1 MKVGVILGG
10 GGVRGAAHIGVLREL
25 KRLGLRPAAIAG
37 TSSGGLVGALY
48 ACGCDWDEV
57 EKLARSLTPA
67 LALGLRWPFQKAKPT
82 LLRLIEKYVENRRFE
97 DLAVP
102 LVISAFDV
110 PTSRDV
116 LFDSGPLL
124 PALRA
129 TIALPLLF
137 PPART
142 PQGEVL
148 VDGGIITTLPVQALL
163 GKVDAVIAVDVRA
176 GHPERIPQPRWR
188 RRRWMFFQAYH
199 ALAQK
204 VTEGHLSHAQL
215 VLRPDVADVPTL
227 DFKQVGRCI
236 EAGARVVHQF
246 REAIDSLISR
256 AQPGTAG
263 REPAQPPLLQ
273 PVIQKEAKLE
283 PS

>member
-1 MKVGVILGG
+1 MRIGVILGG

-25 KRLGLRPAAIAG
+25 KELGITPAAIAG
-37 TSSGGLVGALY
+37 TSSGALVGALY

-57 EKLARSLTPA
+57 QELAVNLTPA
-67 LALGLRWPFQKAKPT
+67 LALGVRWPFQKAKPT
-82 LLRLIEKYVENRRFE
+82 LLRLIEKHIQNRRFE
-97 DLAVP
+97 DLRIP

-110 PTSRDV
+110 PTGRDV

-142 PQGEVL
+142 PQGDIL
-148 VDGGIITTLPVQALL
+148 VDGGIITTLPVHALE

-176 GHPERIPQPRWR
+176 DHPERIPQPRWR

-199 ALAQK
+199 ALTSQ
-204 VTEGHLSHAQL
+204 VTESRLSQASL
-215 VLRPDVADVPTL
+215 VLRPDVAGVPTL
-227 DFKQVGRCI
+227 DFKSAAKCI
-236 EAGARVVHQF
+236 EAGAQAVHQH
-246 REAIDSLISR
+246 RDEIQELIAKANVSPHAHEEAN
-256 AQPGTAG
+256 
-263 REPAQPPLLQ
+263 
-273 PVIQKEAKLE
+273 VK